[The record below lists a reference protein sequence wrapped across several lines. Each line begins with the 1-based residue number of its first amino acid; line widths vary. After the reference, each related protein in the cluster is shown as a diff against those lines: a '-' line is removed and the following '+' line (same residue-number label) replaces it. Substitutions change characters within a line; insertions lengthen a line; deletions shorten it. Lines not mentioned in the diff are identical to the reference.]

1 MMQDK
6 QSLFSIALGY
16 REAHVF
22 YQGHKTRVQV
32 RAHDGQTINLPW
44 SMLQPHFTSQGVV
57 GTFKLPTPVKANCF
71 LSKRSTAPLL
81 QSQDRAL
88 SAGKPLK
95 NSVF

>member
-16 REAHVF
+16 REGHVF

-44 SMLQPHFTSQGVV
+44 SMLQPHFTFEGVV
-57 GTFKLPTPVKANCF
+57 GTFQITYTDQGKL
-71 LSKRSTAPLL
+71 LS
-81 QSQDRAL
+81 
-88 SAGKPLK
+88 LK
-95 NSVF
+95 KVN